1 MANKKISQ
9 LAGTLPREIVSGD
22 YLFPAAAGNAG
33 AGYETKKITAQEI
46 AEFVFTGYGGVG
58 FPATQLSGTKD
69 VYLNNSNWIN
79 STATQ
84 PPNYGFL
91 MLRTSDGLLTT
102 GSGIGTPVDGDNLG
116 DHTATQSLNM
126 ANNDIIGAED
136 IRFYQSAHSIIAKG
150 VGSNDNLTVKA
161 GNELTLMANKHVL
174 ISGDALSV
182 ATTPISGDVTI
193 TGGNLEI
200 DRAHKLIVNEITTYG
215 TDTAA
220 GGDPPVIS
228 ISGAAAFESIDATD
242 GLGDEDIYWSAS
254 NIQYVVSDDGNNPTY
269 GFTNVRD
276 GQTLTLYVQNTH
288 ASTVTPAFNLAGNA
302 TVNYPAP
309 TVSKIVWG
317 TDEVGA
323 TGVPPL
329 VGKKTNVYTFVNIK
343 TGVFASAVTG
353 YVY

>member
-182 ATTPISGDVTI
+182 ATIPISGDVTI

-220 GGDPPVIS
+220 GNDPPLIS
-228 ISGAAAFESIDATD
+228 ISGAVAFKSFDATD
-242 GLGDEDIYWSAS
+242 VGEDIYWDES
-254 NIQYVVSDDGNNPTY
+254 NIQYIVNDDGINPSY
-269 GFTNVRD
+269 DFTNVRD

-288 ASTVTPAFNLAGNA
+288 SAAVTPAFTLAGNA
-302 TVNYPAP
+302 TLNYLSPIVTKVRWGGEFDGSPPALAEK
-309 TVSKIVWG
+309 T
-317 TDEVGA
+317 
-323 TGVPPL
+323 
-329 VGKKTNVYTFVNIK
+329 TNVYTFVNIK
-343 TGVFASAVTG
+343 TGIFASAVTG

>member
-9 LAGTLPREIVSGD
+9 LAGTLPREIVSGE

-150 VGSNDNLTVKA
+150 VGSSDNLTVKA
-161 GNELTLMANKHVL
+161 GNELTLMAMKHVL

-200 DRAHKLIVNEITTYG
+200 DPGNKLIVNEITTYG
-215 TDTAA
+215 TDNPA
-220 GGDPPVIS
+220 GSDPPFIS
-228 ISGAAAFESIDATD
+228 ISGAAAFESFDATD
-242 GLGDEDIYWSAS
+242 VSEDIYWDES
-254 NIQYVVSDDGNNPTY
+254 NIQYIVNDNGINPSY
-269 GFTNVRD
+269 DFTNVRD

-288 ASTVTPAFNLAGNA
+288 STAVTPAFTLAGNA
-302 TVNYPAP
+302 TLNYLSPIVTKVCWGGEFDGSPPALAEK
-309 TVSKIVWG
+309 T
-317 TDEVGA
+317 
-323 TGVPPL
+323 
-329 VGKKTNVYTFVNIK
+329 TNVYTFVNIK
-343 TGVFASAVTG
+343 TGIFASAVTG

>member
-9 LAGTLPREIVSGD
+9 LAGTLPQEIVSGE

-58 FPATQLSGTKD
+58 FPATQLSGTKN

-116 DHTATQSLNM
+116 DHTATQPLNM

-136 IRFYQSAHSIIAKG
+136 IRFYQSSQSIIAKG
-150 VGSNDNLTVKA
+150 VGHDENLVVRA
-161 GNELTLMANKHVL
+161 GNELTLKGNKHVL
-174 ISGDALSV
+174 ISGDALDLASI
-182 ATTPISGDVTI
+182 PISGAIDASLGITF
-193 TGGNLEI
+193 TGGNVQI
-200 DRAHKLIVNEITTYG
+200 DPAHKLIVNEISTYG
-215 TDTAA
+215 TQPN
-220 GGDPPVIS
+220 DPGQLL
-228 ISGAAAFESIDATD
+228 ISGAAAFHVKSGVDTSFT
-242 GLGDEDIYWSAS
+242 WSES
-254 NIQYVVSDDGNNPTY
+254 NIQYAINTDAGDPAYAFN
-269 GFTNVRD
+269 NVRN
-276 GQTLTLYVQNTH
+276 GQTLTVHVQNTH
-288 ASTVTPAFNLAGNA
+288 SAPITPTFTLDANA
-302 TVNYPAP
+302 TIDYPAP
-309 TVSKIVWG
+309 IVTKILWG
-317 TDEVGA
+317 GEFDGS
-323 TGVPPL
+323 PPVL
-329 VGKKTNVYTFVNIK
+329 AEKKTNVYTFVNIQ
-343 TGVFASAVTG
+343 TGIFASAVTG